1 MRNVFFICIS
11 MILLTDL
18 YFLFFLCVF
27 LYSHNQ
33 LNQQNTIS
41 IRTINTFTYCQSVLF
56 NRYDR
61 TFFVVLFLFLFVFF
75 LLLSFW
81 FFFHHLTIGVL
92 RTWRTFLCT
101 ALAQPDFRVQRILA
115 IIPFANS
122 VLHICGVRMRAHFGR
137 YGEEKGHLIHFNRTE
152 SSIKGQ
158 LN

>member
-1 MRNVFFICIS
+1 MCISLQPQSVKPTKYHFYPHNQHIYLLPECAIQQVRSDIFCCFISLFVCVFF
-11 MILLTDL
+11 
-18 YFLFFLCVF
+18 
-27 LYSHNQ
+27 
-33 LNQQNTIS
+33 
-41 IRTINTFTYCQSVLF
+41 
-56 NRYDR
+56 
-61 TFFVVLFLFLFVFF
+61 
-75 LLLSFW
+75 LLSFW

-92 RTWRTFLCT
+92 CTWCTFLCT
-101 ALAQPDFRVQRILA
+101 VLAQPDFRVQRILA